1 MFSSMFLCS
10 CCHKRCRE
18 RCPSFG
24 NAPSPTSRY
33 PTSSII
39 IPHPQR
45 VFCER
50 KSRRMNRNCLDI
62 VIFVAFDGSTLC
74 RACRWKFQFL
84 DEDGKFLVPTLS
96 CQKSIHSF
104 MLTFFL
110 QEPKPKVFHF
120 CSSQYATIGRGSTST
135 CDSLMRTLYVFF
147 LGL

>member
-24 NAPSPTSRY
+24 NAPSHTSRY

-45 VFCER
+45 VFSER

-62 VIFVAFDGSTLC
+62 VIFLAFDGSTLC